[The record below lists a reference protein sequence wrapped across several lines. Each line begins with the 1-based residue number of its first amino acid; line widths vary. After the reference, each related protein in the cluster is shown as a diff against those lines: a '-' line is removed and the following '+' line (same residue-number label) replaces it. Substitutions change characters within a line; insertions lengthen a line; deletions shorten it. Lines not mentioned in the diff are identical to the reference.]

1 MLLNIDIITYHSNL
15 YWSYRND
22 IATMLVPRTMLWS
35 ISIWG
40 KKGSPFDNLSQM
52 NNSKNTCKILYLCMF
67 THAMYESSGWPSCF
81 LIFQRSNEFYGTRT
95 IIGTLP
101 IGINCLRILFKY
113 ADHAIHWVFGTSLL
127 SHTAEPCQDSCNGS
141 AMHGMQSGLILF
153 DVSFI

>member
-81 LIFQRSNEFYGTRT
+81 LIFQRSNEFYVTRT

-101 IGINCLRILFKY
+101 IGINCLQILFNLQIMQSIGFLGP
-113 ADHAIHWVFGTSLL
+113 AFFLTQL
-127 SHTAEPCQDSCNGS
+127 SHVRTP
-141 AMHGMQSGLILF
+141 AMAVLCMACSQ
-153 DVSFI
+153 V

>member
-67 THAMYESSGWPSCF
+67 THAMYESSRWPSCF

-101 IGINCLRILFKY
+101 IGINCLQILFNLQIMQSIGFLGP
-113 ADHAIHWVFGTSLL
+113 AFFLTQL
-127 SHTAEPCQDSCNGS
+127 SHVRTP
-141 AMHGMQSGLILF
+141 AMAVLCMACSQ
-153 DVSFI
+153 V

>member
-101 IGINCLRILFKY
+101 IGINCLQILFNLQIMQSIGFLGP
-113 ADHAIHWVFGTSLL
+113 AFFLTQL
-127 SHTAEPCQDSCNGS
+127 SHVRTP
-141 AMHGMQSGLILF
+141 AMAVLCMACSQ
-153 DVSFI
+153 V